1 MTREERRKKVVELYL
16 DNKSIN
22 EISKQLKI
30 SWDTAKKDL
39 IAMEVP
45 LEKRVNQYKKD
56 NGIKD
61 NLFKKID
68 DSNAAYWLGFLY
80 ADGSIRQNR
89 NEISL
94 ELQEKDIK
102 TIYDFH
108 DYCKNKNTIRKHI
121 IKKEEKEYIS
131 YVSSF
136 SNASVKENLIN
147 LGCVPK
153 KSLILKCPTK
163 EQVPDEYIY
172 DFIRGYIDG
181 DGYIQYDYNKHRYR
195 IVICGTKDFLSG
207 IMQRC
212 GWFENCNI
220 TKDRK
225 SNIYTLTISNKEYVL
240 EQLKKIYE
248 NSYYHLERKF
258 NIYEK
263 ALMGV

>member
-1 MTREERRKKVVELYL
+1 MTKKERRKKVVELYL

-30 SWDTAKKDL
+30 GWDTAKKDL
-39 IAMEVP
+39 IAMEIP
-45 LEKRVNQYKKD
+45 IEKRVNQYKKD

-61 NLFKKID
+61 NLFQKID
-68 DSNAAYWLGFLY
+68 DSNSAYWLGFLY

-102 TIYDFH
+102 TIQDFH
-108 DYCKNKNTIRKHI
+108 EYCENKNIIRKHV
-121 IKKEEKEYIS
+121 IKRNEKEYIS

-136 SNASVKENLIN
+136 SNVIVKENLIK

-153 KSLILKCPTK
+153 KSLVLKCPTK
-163 EQVPDEYIY
+163 EQVPDKYIY

-181 DGYIQYDYNKHRYR
+181 DGYIQYDYNKYRYR
-195 IVICGTKDFLSG
+195 IIICGTKDFLTG

-212 GWFENCNI
+212 NWFENCKI
-220 TKDRK
+220 TKDTQ

-258 NIYEK
+258 NIYKK